1 MGALTDHPSAC
12 PRNGRVRTARRHRM
26 YRHPGRAAVAVF
38 TMGRPHGGDPVLC
51 LSQRHFLPSSPKMP
65 TRPSALLGDAGTI
78 AKGPHMCG
86 QHHQLTRLRVRK
98 LLLIAESE
106 LNRAQLVDEIGDL
119 SLAIPTSSKQP
130 RSIVS
135 FLSASVV
142 LVAEMALRLR
152 TRPDRRTDM
161 PTWLHALFMGFQV
174 LRPFWTAWTSRRHH
188 RNSA

>member
-1 MGALTDHPSAC
+1 
-12 PRNGRVRTARRHRM
+12 
-26 YRHPGRAAVAVF
+26 
-38 TMGRPHGGDPVLC
+38 
-51 LSQRHFLPSSPKMP
+51 
-65 TRPSALLGDAGTI
+65 
-78 AKGPHMCG
+78 MCG

-119 SLAIPTSSKQP
+119 SLAIPTCSKQP